1 VAARSS
7 TEERG
12 PYKPEVAGST
22 PAERNSLSWNGSGAG
37 KPWRTKMFT
46 ICYRTESGR
55 VLRHTGS
62 ERGIRELVRECELRT
77 HWFAPGSAKFDW
89 KRTEAKAA

>member
-1 VAARSS
+1 
-7 TEERG
+7 
-12 PYKPEVAGST
+12 
-22 PAERNSLSWNGSGAG
+22 
-37 KPWRTKMFT
+37 MFT